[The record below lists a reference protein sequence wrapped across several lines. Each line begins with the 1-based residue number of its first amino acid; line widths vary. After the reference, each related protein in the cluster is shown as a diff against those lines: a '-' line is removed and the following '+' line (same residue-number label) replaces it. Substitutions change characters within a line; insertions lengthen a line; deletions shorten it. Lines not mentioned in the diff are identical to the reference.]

1 MSNKTFSILYTSIL
15 SLILASCT
23 YSINMV
29 HTEGT
34 ASDVVDETQ
43 TPTANVSPD
52 IKVSPI

>member
-1 MSNKTFSILYTSIL
+1 MSFNIL
-15 SLILASCT
+15 SIGMGLTILTSCT

-43 TPTANVSPD
+43 SPKADVDATASV
-52 IKVSPI
+52 PISGI